1 MGAQGH
7 ERSFM
12 EIKINKEIRKYEE
25 EFFMGL
31 NFRKA
36 VCAVIAMAIGLVVG
50 LGLRKYLSIETI
62 SWLIPMAVIPL
73 FIIGFKSF
81 QGLPFEKFLI
91 VYVRHKF
98 ATAKKLT
105 LGNDNYNQIMR
116 EQIRRS
122 EKNGKKK
129 EK

>member
-1 MGAQGH
+1 
-7 ERSFM
+7 M

-36 VCAVIAMAIGLVVG
+36 ACAVLAVAAGLVIGLG
-50 LGLRKYLSIETI
+50 FRKYLSLETI

-81 QGLPFEKFLI
+81 QGLPFEKFLLMYLKHRF
-91 VYVRHKF
+91 V
-98 ATAKKLT
+98 TARKLA
-105 LGNDNYNQIMR
+105 LGNDNYNQLMR
-116 EQIRRS
+116 EQMRS
-122 EKNGKKK
+122 EKHGKDKK
-129 EK
+129 E

>member
-1 MGAQGH
+1 
-7 ERSFM
+7 M

-31 NFRKA
+31 NLRKA
-36 VCAVIAMAIGLVVG
+36 ACAVIAMALGLAVG

-62 SWLIPMAVIPL
+62 SWVIPLAVIPL

-81 QGLPFEKFLI
+81 QGLPFERFVI

-98 ATAKKLT
+98 AIAKKLT
-105 LGNDNYNQIMR
+105 LGNDNYNQLMR
-116 EQIRRS
+116 EQMRRS
-122 EKNGKKK
+122 EKNNGKKK
-129 EK
+129 KD